1 MKNKRRISVL
11 LLVVIFLVL
20 SAFSVHNVQAI
31 NGFLSNEKYAEHTFV
46 GPFNISNQK
55 TKQTKFKLATDLSE
69 LQSKLEVNLI
79 YQDIQF
85 SLPPEI
91 VTFDIELTLAG
102 ANSGEDNPII
112 ANVSRDGLKS
122 VLTQQLPSI
131 QFTKDA
137 VESVA
142 EGIEK
147 ELQTGIMP
155 RNVHITDSIANE
167 IPNQVVASS
176 EYSIDSISPALSK
189 AIHALDE
196 VVIQPYASFS
206 VMELLTNAEVGLL
219 TDEEMT
225 LLSSTLYSVI
235 LQTNFQID
243 ERNISTLL
251 SPIIRPGY
259 EAAMNQTLGLDFKFT
274 NPNKS
279 NFTIHAN
286 WSNGKIQLSIEGPP
300 FYYSYE
306 PVIERI
312 DTYKPRTVR
321 QYSAFVNDGQV
332 IVSQKGKEGMEVV
345 VKRNISLDGKV
356 INTEDVSKDFYA
368 PIHRI
373 EMLALTKA
381 DASTGESTGGSDV
394 DNESFENE
402 KVQVNDGESTKE
414 TNPTTG
420 KGTGQ
425 STEFNTTTTG
435 TESQNE
441 GKQIYD
447 KSGLPIGGK

>member
-1 MKNKRRISVL
+1 M
-11 LLVVIFLVL
+11 L

-147 ELQTGIMP
+147 ELQSGIMP

-235 LQTNFQID
+235 LQTNFQVD

-251 SPIIRPGY
+251 SPIIHPGY

-279 NFTIHAN
+279 DFTIHAN

-332 IVSQKGKEGMEVV
+332 IVSQEGKEGMEVV
-345 VKRNISLDGKV
+345 VRRNISLNGKV

-373 EMLALTKA
+373 EMLPLTKA
-381 DASTGESTGGSDV
+381 DASTGESTGGSDIG
-394 DNESFENE
+394 NESFENDE
-402 KVQVNDGESTKE
+402 VQFDDGESNTE
-414 TNPTTG
+414 TDPSTG
-420 KGTGQ
+420 NGTGQ
-425 STEFNTTTTG
+425 ATESGTTTTG

-447 KSGLPIGGK
+447 KSGMPIGGK